1 MGVLTRDR
9 FLRSFLAVFLTAT
22 LVVSMVPTP
31 ALAAVASRG
40 LDGAA
45 GVAQGQ
51 PSSEESS
58 PQGETVGA
66 VSPSAPADPSKPDEA
81 WGQGSGSAWWAGA
94 AEDGSVGTSS
104 SSRDG
109 ATNDPLGES
118 VPEESY
124 ADALERS
131 VIEGT
136 DLLSAALS
144 SAPHDANN
152 PHTKVEVGKYAPGTY
167 TVTANLFIPASR
179 NPFSG
184 AIQTYMT
191 NPENPLGIVEPDNG
205 DPGAVTGGVP
215 TFHVEKNATLT
226 VGEDDSLTLTVPIR
240 NPVFTLQGIGSGQ
253 GAEVVSA
260 HTRAG
265 EYGPRDASGKVT
277 IVGHTSRVDS
287 ITFRLSD
294 SGKTTDGSDGYTIQ
308 RCSEYPTILNQN
320 WHADLDLTVD
330 LSNVPAPQKYVS
342 DPTVVQDLTY
352 NGHEQQGVTFET
364 NKCDVISG
372 AAAATNAG
380 DYSLTLKPKNG
391 LMWLDGTTDARS
403 LDWKIAEAQGVKE
416 YETIAPCPEDASKT
430 IAAQP
435 LADAVNAGFPYEG
448 LIGSHAPELLGI
460 TSQTSDAWNPGTF
473 GHAQLMSEPRV
484 LEPGTYTVTAN
495 ISMMTPLGFP
505 GYTTN
510 PFNPEGIGGKGGI
523 PNTPVS
529 NNATLTVGADG
540 SRMLSLNLVNPVFTV
555 QNAESSKGVTV
566 EATDRVPIE
575 QKDDDEE
582 YNKAVAADGITS
594 RIAHMTL
601 RLNDWSGSY
610 HFDNWKVYATT
621 LRTFFPNN
629 KYPQIKSLDL
639 SVDISHAQ
647 KQVEGDYSKTFTDNA
662 TGVSVTV
669 SAEKGTSVIPQL
681 EKASLQVE
689 KIESGMEHDGAKQ
702 ALTQLYVSA
711 PGFSLYRV
719 LLIADGKPISL
730 DDKTSAEVSIPA
742 ARPNAAVYS
751 FRAASLSAVESR
763 MSSGKILFKPSQ
775 LGSFVVVDSQ
785 GVAKF
790 SWSHTVR
797 DASTGASIT
806 YSTDASVED
815 TLFESAYGPGKGLE
829 ALEWYASY
837 MDASGVSSSQA
848 PSSFGEKAL
857 SAAKESGSGG
867 WTIAGAY
874 AMGISYSMDGSG
886 VPNNLFDSLSLGYTF
901 TSGINPLSAI
911 VPVASGNASVYAVY
925 GTVGAGATGVKKL
938 SAQITDGYAKVSL
951 NDSDVQIPGLSSM
964 LFHAAAGVGDYTGA
978 PQTAE
983 TQIAYL
989 MVVEPSTQKIGEP
1002 SVARGLTYSG
1012 REQVGVPAGEGYE
1025 VSGGAAAAA
1034 GDYEA
1039 TATPRD
1045 GYAWADGSVAPRAY
1059 RWSIAR
1065 APLTAAYAGEEVA
1078 EGGTPALR
1086 VSVSGFV
1093 GGESAR
1099 TAAGYAAPTVAAPS
1113 PLRAGSYELAPAG
1126 GAADNYAF
1134 SYVAGTLTVLPR
1146 DAPRPDPGPAP
1157 KPGELAPGT
1166 YAVTANLA
1174 MPGQYNPVISGLT
1187 VYANSPN
1194 NPFGPTIDENDP
1206 AEVKNE
1212 IPSSPLS
1219 MNARLVV
1226 SADGART
1233 LVLPIKN
1240 PIFTTQE
1247 LGTCEGL
1254 SDVRT
1259 ERVRPT
1265 RGGGDWSGSYNR
1277 RQDRI
1282 HMMSARLPGG
1292 AATGV
1297 AEFAFRG
1304 SVLYAV
1310 PLDRE
1315 LRPSGD
1321 VALRLTVDYSSLR
1334 RDSDSTELPAFAKGG
1349 DTPRPDPRP
1358 DLRPVGRPVAAV
1370 GLTYSGREQVGVP
1383 AGEGYEVSGGAATG
1397 AGPHRSTVTL
1407 RDGYAW
1413 PDGTT
1418 APLSI
1423 DWSIAKARLTATYRG
1438 EEVAEGEAPALRVD
1452 VTGFVGGEGP
1462 STAAGYRAPAVSAPS
1477 PLAAGSYELA
1487 PSGGAADNYEFA
1499 YVGGTLAVRPG
1510 GLPRPGSL
1518 APGTYAV
1525 TANLAM
1531 PGQYNPVIS
1540 GLTVYANSPN
1550 NPFGP
1555 TIDENDPAEVKNE
1568 IPSSPLSMNARLVVS
1583 ADGAR
1588 TLVLP
1593 IKNPIFTT
1601 QELGTC
1607 EGLSDVRTE
1616 RVRPTRGGG
1625 DWSGSYNRR
1634 QDRIHMMSARLPGGA
1649 ATGVAEFAFRGSVLY
1664 AVPLDRELRPSGDV
1678 ALRLT
1683 VDYSSLRR
1691 DSDSTELPAFAKGGD
1706 TPRPDPR
1713 PGPDNPNKPN
1723 NPSNPNPSP
1732 NNPNPSPNNPSNPI
1746 PVPNSGKGSGGGIS
1760 PKDSGDAIRTS
1771 NGHLAAG
1778 TYTVSAN
1785 IWVNKATSGL
1795 PLQPHFTSA
1804 AFPPMNPVSK
1814 NATLRVESDGHA
1826 YVTVPI
1832 VIQPRVMH
1840 VLSLTGLDIVRQ
1852 SYSGEGLSS
1861 ITVDLGVLRNTD
1873 TITKNVTARIRLGSL
1888 AKTIIGGNENRT
1900 WACTF
1905 QVVFNGTSASG
1916 GGTIP
1921 KAAQDIINAQ
1931 GKDGRAANSDE
1942 RARSAADAA
1951 MAALDADDGGA
1962 AGEDA
1967 PAAGS
1972 SSAQTT
1978 RGRSKGT
1985 AEQAAQAAEQLAQGN
2000 AGLVAGM
2007 VALGIVALGAVAY
2020 ALHLRRRLKG
2030 MGSPP
2035 PPGEA

>member
-1 MGVLTRDR
+1 
-9 FLRSFLAVFLTAT
+9 
-22 LVVSMVPTP
+22 MVPTP

-40 LDGAA
+40 LDGAV

-66 VSPSAPADPSKPDEA
+66 VSPSAPADPSKLDEA
-81 WGQGSGSAWWAGA
+81 WGQGAGSAWWAGA

-131 VIEGT
+131 VVEGT

-179 NPFSG
+179 NPFNG

-205 DPGAVTGGVP
+205 DPSAVTGGVP

-253 GAEVVSA
+253 GAELVSA

-294 SGKTTDGSDGYTIQ
+294 SGKTIDGSDGYTIQ
-308 RCSEYPTILNQN
+308 RCSEYPTTLNQN

-330 LSNVPAPQKYVS
+330 LSNVPASQKYVS
-342 DPTVVQDLTY
+342 DPTVAQDLTY

-364 NKCDVISG
+364 DKCDVISG

-416 YETIAPCPEDASKT
+416 YETVAPCPEDASKT

-448 LIGSHAPELLGI
+448 LIGSHTPELLGI

-702 ALTQLYVSA
+702 ALTQLYASS
-711 PGFSLYRV
+711 PGFFLYRV

-730 DDKTSAEVSIPA
+730 DDKKSAEVSIPA
-742 ARPNAAVYS
+742 ARPDAAVYS
-751 FRAASLSAVESR
+751 FRTASLSAVESR

-797 DASTGASIT
+797 DASTGASMT

-848 PSSFGEKAL
+848 PSSFSEKAL
-857 SAAKESGSGG
+857 SAAKESSSGG

-901 TSGINPLSAI
+901 TAGINPLSAI

-951 NDSDVQIPGLSSM
+951 NDSDAQIPGLSSM

-1039 TATPRD
+1039 TAT
-1045 GYAWADGSVAPRAY
+1045 
-1059 RWSIAR
+1059 
-1065 APLTAAYAGEEVA
+1065 
-1078 EGGTPALR
+1078 
-1086 VSVSGFV
+1086 
-1093 GGESAR
+1093 
-1099 TAAGYAAPTVAAPS
+1099 
-1113 PLRAGSYELAPAG
+1113 
-1126 GAADNYAF
+1126 
-1134 SYVAGTLTVLPR
+1134 
-1146 DAPRPDPGPAP
+1146 
-1157 KPGELAPGT
+1157 
-1166 YAVTANLA
+1166 
-1174 MPGQYNPVISGLT
+1174 
-1187 VYANSPN
+1187 
-1194 NPFGPTIDENDP
+1194 
-1206 AEVKNE
+1206 
-1212 IPSSPLS
+1212 
-1219 MNARLVV
+1219 
-1226 SADGART
+1226 
-1233 LVLPIKN
+1233 
-1240 PIFTTQE
+1240 
-1247 LGTCEGL
+1247 
-1254 SDVRT
+1254 
-1259 ERVRPT
+1259 
-1265 RGGGDWSGSYNR
+1265 
-1277 RQDRI
+1277 
-1282 HMMSARLPGG
+1282 
-1292 AATGV
+1292 
-1297 AEFAFRG
+1297 
-1304 SVLYAV
+1304 
-1310 PLDRE
+1310 
-1315 LRPSGD
+1315 
-1321 VALRLTVDYSSLR
+1321 
-1334 RDSDSTELPAFAKGG
+1334 
-1349 DTPRPDPRP
+1349 
-1358 DLRPVGRPVAAV
+1358 
-1370 GLTYSGREQVGVP
+1370 
-1383 AGEGYEVSGGAATG
+1383 
-1397 AGPHRSTVTL
+1397 L

-1487 PSGGAADNYEFA
+1487 PAGGAADNYAFS
-1499 YVGGTLAVRPG
+1499 YVAGTLAVRPG
-1510 GLPRPGSL
+1510 GLPRPDSL

-1616 RVRPTRGGG
+1616 RVRPTAAGG

-1634 QDRIHMMSARLPGGA
+1634 ADRIHMMSARLPGGA

-1691 DSDSTELPAFAKGGD
+1691 DSDSTELPAFAKGD
-1706 TPRPDPR
+1706 APRPDPR

-1723 NPSNPNPSP
+1723 NPNSPTPHPSNPNNPTPNPDKPS
-1732 NNPNPSPNNPSNPI
+1732 NPNPSPNNPSNPI

-1832 VIQPRVMH
+1832 VIQSRVMH

-1931 GKDGRAANSDE
+1931 GKDGRAANADE
-1942 RARSAADAA
+1942 RARNAADAA

-1967 PAAGS
+1967 PVAGS
-1972 SSAQTT
+1972 PSAQTT

>member
-40 LDGAA
+40 LDGAV

-66 VSPSAPADPSKPDEA
+66 VSPSTPADPSKPDEA
-81 WGQGSGSAWWAGA
+81 WGQGAGSAWWAGA

-109 ATNDPLGES
+109 TTNDPLGES

-167 TVTANLFIPASR
+167 TVTANLFIPASK
-179 NPFSG
+179 NPFNG
-184 AIQTYMT
+184 TIQTYMT

-205 DPGAVTGGVP
+205 DPSAVTGGVP

-253 GAEVVSA
+253 GVEVVSA

-277 IVGHTSRVDS
+277 IAGHTSRVDS

-308 RCSEYPTILNQN
+308 GCSEYPIILNQN

-330 LSNVPAPQKYVS
+330 LSNVPASQKYVS
-342 DPTVVQDLTY
+342 DPTVAQDLTY

-364 NKCDVISG
+364 DKCDVISG
-372 AAAATNAG
+372 AAAVTNAE
-380 DYSLTLKPKNG
+380 DYSLTLKPKSG
-391 LMWLDGTTDARS
+391 LTWLEGTTDARS
-403 LDWKIAEAQGVKE
+403 LDWKIAEVQGVKKC
-416 YETIAPCPEDASKT
+416 ETVAPCPEDASKT

-435 LADAVNAGFPYEG
+435 LADAVNAGFSYEG

-460 TSQTSDAWNPGTF
+460 TSQTSDARNLGTF

-540 SRMLSLNLVNPVFTV
+540 SRMISLNLVNPVFTV

-575 QKDDDEE
+575 QKGDDEE

-702 ALTQLYVSA
+702 ALTQLYTSA
-711 PGFSLYRV
+711 PGFFLYRV

-730 DDKTSAEVSIPA
+730 GDKTSAEVSIPA
-742 ARPNAAVYS
+742 ARPDAAVYS
-751 FRAASLSAVESR
+751 FRTASLSAVESR

-797 DASTGASIT
+797 DASTGASMT

-848 PSSFGEKAL
+848 PSSFSEKAL

-901 TSGINPLSAI
+901 TAGINPLSAI

-951 NDSDVQIPGLSSM
+951 NDSDAQIPGLSSM

-989 MVVEPSTQKIGEP
+989 MVVEPSTQKIAEP
-1002 SVARGLTYSG
+1002 SVARGL
-1012 REQVGVPAGEGYE
+1012 V
-1025 VSGGAAAAA
+1025 
-1034 GDYEA
+1034 
-1039 TATPRD
+1039 
-1045 GYAWADGSVAPRAY
+1045 
-1059 RWSIAR
+1059 
-1065 APLTAAYAGEEVA
+1065 
-1078 EGGTPALR
+1078 
-1086 VSVSGFV
+1086 
-1093 GGESAR
+1093 
-1099 TAAGYAAPTVAAPS
+1099 
-1113 PLRAGSYELAPAG
+1113 
-1126 GAADNYAF
+1126 
-1134 SYVAGTLTVLPR
+1134 
-1146 DAPRPDPGPAP
+1146 
-1157 KPGELAPGT
+1157 
-1166 YAVTANLA
+1166 
-1174 MPGQYNPVISGLT
+1174 YN
-1187 VYANSPN
+1187 
-1194 NPFGPTIDENDP
+1194 
-1206 AEVKNE
+1206 
-1212 IPSSPLS
+1212 
-1219 MNARLVV
+1219 
-1226 SADGART
+1226 
-1233 LVLPIKN
+1233 
-1240 PIFTTQE
+1240 
-1247 LGTCEGL
+1247 
-1254 SDVRT
+1254 
-1259 ERVRPT
+1259 
-1265 RGGGDWSGSYNR
+1265 
-1277 RQDRI
+1277 
-1282 HMMSARLPGG
+1282 
-1292 AATGV
+1292 
-1297 AEFAFRG
+1297 
-1304 SVLYAV
+1304 
-1310 PLDRE
+1310 
-1315 LRPSGD
+1315 
-1321 VALRLTVDYSSLR
+1321 
-1334 RDSDSTELPAFAKGG
+1334 
-1349 DTPRPDPRP
+1349 
-1358 DLRPVGRPVAAV
+1358 
-1370 GLTYSGREQVGVP
+1370 GREQVGVP

-1510 GLPRPGSL
+1510 GMPRPGSL

-1568 IPSSPLSMNARLVVS
+1568 IPSSPLSMNAKVVVS

-1616 RVRPTRGGG
+1616 RVRPTAAGG

-1634 QDRIHMMSARLPGGA
+1634 PDRIHMMSARLPGGA

-1732 NNPNPSPNNPSNPI
+1732 DKPNNPNPSPDNPSNPI
-1746 PVPNSGKGSGGGIS
+1746 PVPNSGKGSSGGIS

-1832 VIQPRVMH
+1832 VIQSRVMH

-1951 MAALDADDGGA
+1951 MAALDADDGSA

-1972 SSAQTT
+1972 PSAQTT
-1978 RGRSKGT
+1978 RGRSKST

-2035 PPGEA
+2035 PSSPPSGEA

>member
-40 LDGAA
+40 LDGAV

-66 VSPSAPADPSKPDEA
+66 VSPSTPADPSEPDEA
-81 WGQGSGSAWWAGA
+81 WGQGAGSAWWAGA

-109 ATNDPLGES
+109 TTNDPLGES

-167 TVTANLFIPASR
+167 TVTANLFIPASK
-179 NPFSG
+179 NPFNG
-184 AIQTYMT
+184 TIQTYMT

-205 DPGAVTGGVP
+205 DPSAVTGGVP

-253 GAEVVSA
+253 GVEVVSA

-277 IVGHTSRVDS
+277 IAGHTSRVDS

-330 LSNVPAPQKYVS
+330 LSNVPASQKYVS
-342 DPTVVQDLTY
+342 DPTVAQDLTY

-364 NKCDVISG
+364 DKCDVISG
-372 AAAATNAG
+372 AAAVTNAE
-380 DYSLTLKPKNG
+380 DYSLTLKPKSG
-391 LMWLDGTTDARS
+391 LTWLDGTTDARS
-403 LDWKIAEAQGVKE
+403 LDWKIAEVQGVKK
-416 YETIAPCPEDASKT
+416 YETVAPCPEDASKT

-435 LADAVNAGFPYEG
+435 LADAVNAGFSYEG

-460 TSQTSDAWNPGTF
+460 TSQTSDAWNLGTF

-523 PNTPVS
+523 PDTPVS

-540 SRMLSLNLVNPVFTV
+540 SRMISLNLVNPVFTV

-621 LRTFFPNN
+621 LSTFFPNN

-702 ALTQLYVSA
+702 ALTQLYASS
-711 PGFSLYRV
+711 PGFFLYRV

-742 ARPNAAVYS
+742 ARPDAAVYS
-751 FRAASLSAVESR
+751 FRTASLSAVESR

-797 DASTGASIT
+797 DASTGASMT

-848 PSSFGEKAL
+848 PSSFSEKAL

-901 TSGINPLSAI
+901 TAGINPLSAI

-951 NDSDVQIPGLSSM
+951 NDSDAQIPGLSSM

-1002 SVARGLTYSG
+1002 SVAR
-1012 REQVGVPAGEGYE
+1012 
-1025 VSGGAAAAA
+1025 
-1034 GDYEA
+1034 
-1039 TATPRD
+1039 
-1045 GYAWADGSVAPRAY
+1045 
-1059 RWSIAR
+1059 
-1065 APLTAAYAGEEVA
+1065 
-1078 EGGTPALR
+1078 
-1086 VSVSGFV
+1086 
-1093 GGESAR
+1093 
-1099 TAAGYAAPTVAAPS
+1099 
-1113 PLRAGSYELAPAG
+1113 
-1126 GAADNYAF
+1126 
-1134 SYVAGTLTVLPR
+1134 
-1146 DAPRPDPGPAP
+1146 
-1157 KPGELAPGT
+1157 
-1166 YAVTANLA
+1166 
-1174 MPGQYNPVISGLT
+1174 
-1187 VYANSPN
+1187 
-1194 NPFGPTIDENDP
+1194 
-1206 AEVKNE
+1206 
-1212 IPSSPLS
+1212 
-1219 MNARLVV
+1219 
-1226 SADGART
+1226 
-1233 LVLPIKN
+1233 
-1240 PIFTTQE
+1240 
-1247 LGTCEGL
+1247 
-1254 SDVRT
+1254 
-1259 ERVRPT
+1259 
-1265 RGGGDWSGSYNR
+1265 
-1277 RQDRI
+1277 
-1282 HMMSARLPGG
+1282 
-1292 AATGV
+1292 
-1297 AEFAFRG
+1297 
-1304 SVLYAV
+1304 
-1310 PLDRE
+1310 
-1315 LRPSGD
+1315 
-1321 VALRLTVDYSSLR
+1321 
-1334 RDSDSTELPAFAKGG
+1334 
-1349 DTPRPDPRP
+1349 
-1358 DLRPVGRPVAAV
+1358 

-1510 GLPRPGSL
+1510 GMPRPGSL

-1568 IPSSPLSMNARLVVS
+1568 IPSSPLSMNARVVVG

-1601 QELGTC
+1601 QELGSC

-1616 RVRPTRGGG
+1616 RVRPTAAGG

-1691 DSDSTELPAFAKGGD
+1691 DSDSTELPAFAKGD
-1706 TPRPDPR
+1706 APRPDPR
-1713 PGPDNPNKPN
+1713 PGPDNPNK
-1723 NPSNPNPSP
+1723 P

-1921 KAAQDIINAQ
+1921 KAARDIINAQ

-1972 SSAQTT
+1972 PSAQTT

>member
-40 LDGAA
+40 LDGAV

-66 VSPSAPADPSKPDEA
+66 VSPSTPADPSKPDEA
-81 WGQGSGSAWWAGA
+81 WGQGAGSAWWAGA

-109 ATNDPLGES
+109 TTNDPLGES

-179 NPFSG
+179 NPFNG
-184 AIQTYMT
+184 TIQTYMT

-205 DPGAVTGGVP
+205 DPSAVTGGVP

-253 GAEVVSA
+253 GVEVVSA

-277 IVGHTSRVDS
+277 IAGHTSRVDS

-308 RCSEYPTILNQN
+308 RCSEYPTTLNQN

-330 LSNVPAPQKYVS
+330 LSNVPASQKYVS
-342 DPTVVQDLTY
+342 DPTVAENLTY

-364 NKCDVISG
+364 DKCDVISG

-391 LMWLDGTTDARS
+391 LTWLDGTTNARS
-403 LDWKIAEAQGVKE
+403 LDWKIAEAQGVKK
-416 YETIAPCPEDASKT
+416 YETVAPCPEDASKT

-448 LIGSHAPELLGI
+448 LIGSHVPELLGI

-575 QKDDDEE
+575 QKGDDEE

-621 LRTFFPNN
+621 LSTFFPNN

-647 KQVEGDYSKTFTDNA
+647 KQVEGDYSKTFTDKA

-702 ALTQLYVSA
+702 ALTQLYTSA
-711 PGFSLYRV
+711 PGFFLYRV

-742 ARPNAAVYS
+742 ARPDAAVYS
-751 FRAASLSAVESR
+751 FRTALLSAVESR

-797 DASTGASIT
+797 DASTGASMT

-829 ALEWYASY
+829 SLEWYASY

-848 PSSFGEKAL
+848 PSSFSEKAL

-901 TSGINPLSAI
+901 TAGINPLSAI

-951 NDSDVQIPGLSSM
+951 NDSDAQIPGLSSM

-1045 GYAWADGSVAPRAY
+1045 GYAWADGSTAPRAY

-1065 APLTAAYAGEEVA
+1065 APLTAAYA
-1078 EGGTPALR
+1078 
-1086 VSVSGFV
+1086 
-1093 GGESAR
+1093 
-1099 TAAGYAAPTVAAPS
+1099 
-1113 PLRAGSYELAPAG
+1113 
-1126 GAADNYAF
+1126 
-1134 SYVAGTLTVLPR
+1134 
-1146 DAPRPDPGPAP
+1146 
-1157 KPGELAPGT
+1157 
-1166 YAVTANLA
+1166 
-1174 MPGQYNPVISGLT
+1174 
-1187 VYANSPN
+1187 
-1194 NPFGPTIDENDP
+1194 
-1206 AEVKNE
+1206 
-1212 IPSSPLS
+1212 
-1219 MNARLVV
+1219 
-1226 SADGART
+1226 
-1233 LVLPIKN
+1233 
-1240 PIFTTQE
+1240 
-1247 LGTCEGL
+1247 
-1254 SDVRT
+1254 
-1259 ERVRPT
+1259 
-1265 RGGGDWSGSYNR
+1265 
-1277 RQDRI
+1277 
-1282 HMMSARLPGG
+1282 
-1292 AATGV
+1292 
-1297 AEFAFRG
+1297 
-1304 SVLYAV
+1304 
-1310 PLDRE
+1310 
-1315 LRPSGD
+1315 
-1321 VALRLTVDYSSLR
+1321 
-1334 RDSDSTELPAFAKGG
+1334 
-1349 DTPRPDPRP
+1349 
-1358 DLRPVGRPVAAV
+1358 
-1370 GLTYSGREQVGVP
+1370 
-1383 AGEGYEVSGGAATG
+1383 
-1397 AGPHRSTVTL
+1397 
-1407 RDGYAW
+1407 
-1413 PDGTT
+1413 
-1418 APLSI
+1418 
-1423 DWSIAKARLTATYRG
+1423 G

-1510 GLPRPGSL
+1510 GLPRPDSL

-1568 IPSSPLSMNARLVVS
+1568 IPSSPLSMNARVVVG

-1616 RVRPTRGGG
+1616 RVRPTAAGG

-1634 QDRIHMMSARLPGGA
+1634 PDRIHMMSARLPGGA

-1691 DSDSTELPAFAKGGD
+1691 DSDSTELPAFAKGD
-1706 TPRPDPR
+1706 APRPDPR

-1723 NPSNPNPSP
+1723 NPSNPNPSPDKPNNPNPSP

-1832 VIQPRVMH
+1832 VIQSRVMH

-2035 PPGEA
+2035 PSPPPSGEA

>member
-40 LDGAA
+40 LDGAV

-66 VSPSAPADPSKPDEA
+66 VSPSTPADPSKPDEA
-81 WGQGSGSAWWAGA
+81 WGQGAGSAWWAGA

-109 ATNDPLGES
+109 TTNDPLGES

-167 TVTANLFIPASR
+167 TVTANLFIPASK
-179 NPFSG
+179 NPFNG
-184 AIQTYMT
+184 TIQTYMT

-205 DPGAVTGGVP
+205 DPSAVTGGVP

-253 GAEVVSA
+253 GVEVVSA

-277 IVGHTSRVDS
+277 IAGHTSRVDS

-330 LSNVPAPQKYVS
+330 LSNVPASQKYVS
-342 DPTVVQDLTY
+342 DPTVAQDLTY

-364 NKCDVISG
+364 DKCDVISG
-372 AAAATNAG
+372 AAAVTNAE
-380 DYSLTLKPKNG
+380 DYSLTLKPKSG
-391 LMWLDGTTDARS
+391 LTWLDGTTDARS
-403 LDWKIAEAQGVKE
+403 LDWKIAEVQGVKK
-416 YETIAPCPEDASKT
+416 YETVAPCPEDASKT

-435 LADAVNAGFPYEG
+435 LADAVNAGFSYEG

-460 TSQTSDAWNPGTF
+460 TSQTSDAWNLGTF

-523 PNTPVS
+523 PDTPVS

-540 SRMLSLNLVNPVFTV
+540 SRMISLNLVNPVFTV

-575 QKDDDEE
+575 QKGDDEE

-621 LRTFFPNN
+621 LSTFFPNN

-702 ALTQLYVSA
+702 ALTQLYASA

-742 ARPNAAVYS
+742 ARPDAAVYS
-751 FRAASLSAVESR
+751 FRTALLSAVESR

-797 DASTGASIT
+797 DASTGASMT

-848 PSSFGEKAL
+848 PSSFSEKAL

-901 TSGINPLSAI
+901 TAGINPLSAI

-951 NDSDVQIPGLSSM
+951 NDSDAQIPGLSSM

-989 MVVEPSTQKIGEP
+989 MVVEPSTQKIAEP
-1002 SVARGLTYSG
+1002 SVAR
-1012 REQVGVPAGEGYE
+1012 
-1025 VSGGAAAAA
+1025 
-1034 GDYEA
+1034 
-1039 TATPRD
+1039 
-1045 GYAWADGSVAPRAY
+1045 
-1059 RWSIAR
+1059 
-1065 APLTAAYAGEEVA
+1065 
-1078 EGGTPALR
+1078 
-1086 VSVSGFV
+1086 
-1093 GGESAR
+1093 
-1099 TAAGYAAPTVAAPS
+1099 
-1113 PLRAGSYELAPAG
+1113 
-1126 GAADNYAF
+1126 
-1134 SYVAGTLTVLPR
+1134 
-1146 DAPRPDPGPAP
+1146 
-1157 KPGELAPGT
+1157 
-1166 YAVTANLA
+1166 
-1174 MPGQYNPVISGLT
+1174 
-1187 VYANSPN
+1187 
-1194 NPFGPTIDENDP
+1194 
-1206 AEVKNE
+1206 
-1212 IPSSPLS
+1212 
-1219 MNARLVV
+1219 
-1226 SADGART
+1226 
-1233 LVLPIKN
+1233 
-1240 PIFTTQE
+1240 
-1247 LGTCEGL
+1247 
-1254 SDVRT
+1254 
-1259 ERVRPT
+1259 
-1265 RGGGDWSGSYNR
+1265 
-1277 RQDRI
+1277 
-1282 HMMSARLPGG
+1282 
-1292 AATGV
+1292 
-1297 AEFAFRG
+1297 
-1304 SVLYAV
+1304 
-1310 PLDRE
+1310 
-1315 LRPSGD
+1315 
-1321 VALRLTVDYSSLR
+1321 
-1334 RDSDSTELPAFAKGG
+1334 
-1349 DTPRPDPRP
+1349 
-1358 DLRPVGRPVAAV
+1358 

-1510 GLPRPGSL
+1510 GLPRPDSL

-1568 IPSSPLSMNARLVVS
+1568 IPSSPLSMNARVVVS

-1601 QELGTC
+1601 QELGSC

-1616 RVRPTRGGG
+1616 RVRPTAAGG

-1691 DSDSTELPAFAKGGD
+1691 DSDSTELPAFAKGD
-1706 TPRPDPR
+1706 APRPDPR

-1723 NPSNPNPSP
+1723 NPNSPTPNPSNPSNPNNPTPNPNKP

-1840 VLSLTGLDIVRQ
+1840 VLGLTGLDIVRQ

-1972 SSAQTT
+1972 PSAQTT

-2035 PPGEA
+2035 PSGEA

>member
-1 MGVLTRDR
+1 MGTLTRDG
-9 FLRSFLAVFLTAT
+9 FLRRFLAVFLTAT

-31 ALAAVASRG
+31 ALAAVAWRG

-45 GVAQGQ
+45 AVAQGR
-51 PSSEESS
+51 PSSGESS
-58 PQGETVGA
+58 PQGEAAWVA
-66 VSPSAPADPSKPDEA
+66 SPSVPADASESDEA
-81 WGQGSGSAWWAGA
+81 WGQGDDSAWWFGSTG
-94 AEDGSVGTSS
+94 DGSAEVSGDP
-104 SSRDG
+104 RDG
-109 ATNDPLGES
+109 ATSDPSGES
-118 VPEESY
+118 TPEESSV
-124 ADALERS
+124 DALERS
-131 VIEGT
+131 VVEGT
-136 DLLSAALS
+136 ELLSAALS
-144 SAPHDANN
+144 SAPYDANN
-152 PHTKVEVGKYAPGTY
+152 PYTKVEVGKYRPGTY
-167 TVTANLFIPASR
+167 TVTANLFIPASK
-179 NPFSG
+179 NPFSS
-184 AIQTYMT
+184 AIQAYMT

-226 VGEDDSLTLTVPIR
+226 VGEDNSLTLTVPIR
-240 NPVFTLQGIGSGQ
+240 NPVFTLQGIGGGQ
-253 GAEVVSA
+253 GAELMSA

-308 RCSEYPTILNQN
+308 GCSEYPTILNQN

-330 LSNVPAPQKYVS
+330 LSDVPASQKYVS
-342 DPTVVQDLTY
+342 DPVVAENLTY
-352 NGHEQQGVTFET
+352 NGREQQGVAFKAD
-364 NKCDVISG
+364 KCEVISG
-372 AAAATNAG
+372 TAVATNAG
-380 DYSLTLKPKNG
+380 DYSLTLKPKDG
-391 LMWLDGTTDARS
+391 FTWFDGTTDERTI
-403 LDWKIAEAQGVKE
+403 DWKIAKAQVVKK
-416 YETIAPCPEDASKT
+416 YETVVPCSEDVSK
-430 IAAQP
+430 IISALP
-435 LADAVNAGFPYEG
+435 SADVVNAGFTYEG
-448 LIGSHAPELLGI
+448 LVEGDTPESLGIVGQAFDAWYLGTLEDAQSRPEMLYAFVPTTLQGELSGENVGAANYEVSTQAIAHVTMAPAQMPVAQDVVYNGVSQIGITEADGTPFRHRDVSADETRAITPWNDFTHGWFEGLQSRSFVDVGTYSATLSPSETWTYADGYWSDGTNVPKTLSWDIKPATLTATARDVYIHEGEVAHLKVDVSGFVAKENVGNAAGYKAPVAAVKGGDTSTLPVGEYPITVSGGSAKNYVFEYRFATLHVLPANAAAVPSVEVGLVYTGHEQIGVAEGSGYTIEGGKATDAGTYTATATLANGVTRWADGDTERSRTLKWSIAKASLTATYMNEAVSYKDYEAGRDAPAFRVKVTGFVNGERPEEGTVADYVAPELY
-460 TSQTSDAWNPGTF
+460 
-473 GHAQLMSEPRV
+473 V
-484 LEPGTYTVTAN
+484 Y
-495 ISMMTPLGFP
+495 
-505 GYTTN
+505 
-510 PFNPEGIGGKGGI
+510 
-523 PNTPVS
+523 S
-529 NNATLTVGADG
+529 NGA
-540 SRMLSLNLVNPVFTV
+540 
-555 QNAESSKGVTV
+555 
-566 EATDRVPIE
+566 ATDIR
-575 QKDDDEE
+575 
-582 YNKAVAADGITS
+582 AS
-594 RIAHMTL
+594 
-601 RLNDWSGSY
+601 
-610 HFDNWKVYATT
+610 NWKADTSHKYNFIPVGGSAKNYNFSSWNVGGLYLIGDTEDSHHAAFPYIETDLVYNGGE
-621 LRTFFPNN
+621 L
-629 KYPQIKSLDL
+629 
-639 SVDISHAQ
+639 
-647 KQVEGDYSKTFTDNA
+647 
-662 TGVSVTV
+662 TGVH
-669 SAEKGTSVIPQL
+669 P
-681 EKASLQVE
+681 
-689 KIESGMEHDGAKQ
+689 
-702 ALTQLYVSA
+702 
-711 PGFSLYRV
+711 
-719 LLIADGKPISL
+719 
-730 DDKTSAEVSIPA
+730 
-742 ARPNAAVYS
+742 
-751 FRAASLSAVESR
+751 RA
-763 MSSGKILFKPSQ
+763 
-775 LGSFVVVDSQ
+775 GS
-785 GVAKF
+785 
-790 SWSHTVR
+790 TII
-797 DASTGASIT
+797 TGASGVAAGT
-806 YSTDASVED
+806 Y
-815 TLFESAYGPGKGLE
+815 
-829 ALEWYASY
+829 
-837 MDASGVSSSQA
+837 
-848 PSSFGEKAL
+848 KA
-857 SAAKESGSGG
+857 
-867 WTIAGAY
+867 T
-874 AMGISYSMDGSG
+874 
-886 VPNNLFDSLSLGYTF
+886 
-901 TSGINPLSAI
+901 
-911 VPVASGNASVYAVY
+911 
-925 GTVGAGATGVKKL
+925 
-938 SAQITDGYAKVSL
+938 VSL
-951 NDSDVQIPGLSSM
+951 NDEYTDWYS
-964 LFHAAAGVGDYTGA
+964 AGGSNVDGWYGENAKPDGESRVI
-978 PQTAE
+978 TA
-983 TQIAYL
+983 Q
-989 MVVEPSTQKIGEP
+989 
-1002 SVARGLTYSG
+1002 
-1012 REQVGVPAGEGYE
+1012 
-1025 VSGGAAAAA
+1025 
-1034 GDYEA
+1034 
-1039 TATPRD
+1039 
-1045 GYAWADGSVAPRAY
+1045 
-1059 RWSIAR
+1059 WSIAK
-1065 APLTAAYAGEEVA
+1065 APLTAKAKDVTIVEGDGIPSLVA
-1078 EGGTPALR
+1078 EVSGFRGSDTAENTAGYTAPTVSLPEGVSAGTLEAGKSYTL
-1086 VSVSGFV
+1086 SVSG
-1093 GGESAR
+1093 GG
-1099 TAAGYAAPTVAAPS
+1099 
-1113 PLRAGSYELAPAG
+1113 
-1126 GAADNYAF
+1126 ADNYTF
-1134 SYVAGTLTVLPR
+1134 TEYVAGTLTVLPR
-1146 DAPRPDPGPAP
+1146 DTPRPDPGPAP
-1157 KPGELAPGT
+1157 RPGELAPGT

-1219 MNARLVV
+1219 MNARVVV

-1277 RQDRI
+1277 RPDRI

-1510 GLPRPGSL
+1510 GMPRPGSL

-1568 IPSSPLSMNARLVVS
+1568 IPSSPLSMNARVVVS

-1634 QDRIHMMSARLPGGA
+1634 PDRIHMMSARLPGGA

-1732 NNPNPSPNNPSNPI
+1732 DKPNNPNPSPNNPSNPI
-1746 PVPNSGKGSGGGIS
+1746 PVPNSGKGSSGGIS

-1832 VIQPRVMH
+1832 VIQSRVMH

-1873 TITKNVTARIRLGSL
+1873 TITKSVTARIRLGSL

-1931 GKDGRAANSDE
+1931 GKDGRAANADE

-2035 PPGEA
+2035 PSGEA

>member
-1 MGVLTRDR
+1 
-9 FLRSFLAVFLTAT
+9 
-22 LVVSMVPTP
+22 MVPTP

-81 WGQGSGSAWWAGA
+81 WGQGAGSAWWAGA

-109 ATNDPLGES
+109 VTNDPLGES

-131 VIEGT
+131 VVEGT

-179 NPFSG
+179 NPFNG

-253 GAEVVSA
+253 GAELVSA

-277 IVGHTSRVDS
+277 IAGHTSRVDS

-330 LSNVPAPQKYVS
+330 LSNVPASQKYVS
-342 DPTVVQDLTY
+342 DPTVAQDLTY

-364 NKCDVISG
+364 DKCDVISG

-403 LDWKIAEAQGVKE
+403 LDWKIAEVQGVKK
-416 YETIAPCPEDASKT
+416 YETVAPCPEDASKT

-435 LADAVNAGFPYEG
+435 LPDAVNAGFSYEG

-460 TSQTSDAWNPGTF
+460 TSQTSDAWNLGTF

-523 PNTPVS
+523 PDTPVS

-540 SRMLSLNLVNPVFTV
+540 SRMISLNLVNPVFTV

-575 QKDDDEE
+575 QKGDDEE

-621 LRTFFPNN
+621 LSTFFPNN

-669 SAEKGTSVIPQL
+669 SAEKDTSVIPQL

-702 ALTQLYVSA
+702 ALTQLYASS
-711 PGFSLYRV
+711 PGFFLYRV

-742 ARPNAAVYS
+742 ARPDAAVYS
-751 FRAASLSAVESR
+751 FRTASLSAVESR

-797 DASTGASIT
+797 DASTGASMT

-848 PSSFGEKAL
+848 PSSFSEKAL
-857 SAAKESGSGG
+857 SAAKESSSGG

-901 TSGINPLSAI
+901 TAGINPLSAI

-951 NDSDVQIPGLSSM
+951 NDSDAQIPGLSSM

-1002 SVARGLTYSG
+1002 SVAR
-1012 REQVGVPAGEGYE
+1012 
-1025 VSGGAAAAA
+1025 
-1034 GDYEA
+1034 
-1039 TATPRD
+1039 
-1045 GYAWADGSVAPRAY
+1045 
-1059 RWSIAR
+1059 
-1065 APLTAAYAGEEVA
+1065 
-1078 EGGTPALR
+1078 
-1086 VSVSGFV
+1086 
-1093 GGESAR
+1093 
-1099 TAAGYAAPTVAAPS
+1099 
-1113 PLRAGSYELAPAG
+1113 
-1126 GAADNYAF
+1126 
-1134 SYVAGTLTVLPR
+1134 
-1146 DAPRPDPGPAP
+1146 
-1157 KPGELAPGT
+1157 
-1166 YAVTANLA
+1166 
-1174 MPGQYNPVISGLT
+1174 
-1187 VYANSPN
+1187 
-1194 NPFGPTIDENDP
+1194 
-1206 AEVKNE
+1206 
-1212 IPSSPLS
+1212 
-1219 MNARLVV
+1219 
-1226 SADGART
+1226 
-1233 LVLPIKN
+1233 
-1240 PIFTTQE
+1240 
-1247 LGTCEGL
+1247 
-1254 SDVRT
+1254 
-1259 ERVRPT
+1259 
-1265 RGGGDWSGSYNR
+1265 
-1277 RQDRI
+1277 
-1282 HMMSARLPGG
+1282 
-1292 AATGV
+1292 
-1297 AEFAFRG
+1297 
-1304 SVLYAV
+1304 
-1310 PLDRE
+1310 
-1315 LRPSGD
+1315 
-1321 VALRLTVDYSSLR
+1321 
-1334 RDSDSTELPAFAKGG
+1334 
-1349 DTPRPDPRP
+1349 
-1358 DLRPVGRPVAAV
+1358 

-1510 GLPRPGSL
+1510 GLPRPDSL

-1568 IPSSPLSMNARLVVS
+1568 IPSSPLSMNARVVVG

-1616 RVRPTRGGG
+1616 RVRPTAAGG

-1634 QDRIHMMSARLPGGA
+1634 ADRIHMMSARLPLGPASG
-1649 ATGVAEFAFRGSVLY
+1649 TAEFAFRGSVLY

-1691 DSDSTELPAFAKGGD
+1691 DSDSTELPAFAKGD
-1706 TPRPDPR
+1706 APRPDPK
-1713 PGPDNPNKPN
+1713 PNDPDNLPPNPNNPNNPGNPNPGNPTPSPN
-1723 NPSNPNPSP
+1723 NPS
-1732 NNPNPSPNNPSNPI
+1732 NPNPSPNNPSNPI

-1832 VIQPRVMH
+1832 VIQSRVMH

-2035 PPGEA
+2035 PSSPPSGEA

>member
-40 LDGAA
+40 LDGAV

-66 VSPSAPADPSKPDEA
+66 VSPSTPADPSKPDEA
-81 WGQGSGSAWWAGA
+81 WGQGAGSAWWAGA

-109 ATNDPLGES
+109 TTNDPLGES

-167 TVTANLFIPASR
+167 TVTANLFIPASK
-179 NPFSG
+179 NPFNG
-184 AIQTYMT
+184 TIQTYMT

-205 DPGAVTGGVP
+205 DPSAVTGGVP

-253 GAEVVSA
+253 GVEVVSA

-277 IVGHTSRVDS
+277 IAGHTSRVDS

-330 LSNVPAPQKYVS
+330 LSNVPASQKYVS
-342 DPTVVQDLTY
+342 DPTVAQDLTY

-364 NKCDVISG
+364 DKCDVISG
-372 AAAATNAG
+372 AAAVTNAE
-380 DYSLTLKPKNG
+380 DYSLTLKPKSG
-391 LMWLDGTTDARS
+391 LTWLDGTTDARS
-403 LDWKIAEAQGVKE
+403 LDWKIAEVQGVKK
-416 YETIAPCPEDASKT
+416 YETVAPCPEDASKT

-435 LADAVNAGFPYEG
+435 LADAVNAGFSYEG

-460 TSQTSDAWNPGTF
+460 TSQTSDAWNLGTF

-540 SRMLSLNLVNPVFTV
+540 SRMISLNLVNPVFTV

-575 QKDDDEE
+575 QKGDDEE

-621 LRTFFPNN
+621 LSTFFPNN

-669 SAEKGTSVIPQL
+669 SAEKDISVIPQL

-689 KIESGMEHDGAKQ
+689 KIESGMEHDGVKQ
-702 ALTQLYVSA
+702 ALTQLYASA

-742 ARPNAAVYS
+742 ARPDAAVYS
-751 FRAASLSAVESR
+751 FRTASLSAVESR

-797 DASTGASIT
+797 DASTGASMT

-848 PSSFGEKAL
+848 PSSFSEKAL

-901 TSGINPLSAI
+901 TAGINPLSAI

-951 NDSDVQIPGLSSM
+951 NDSDAQIPGLSSM

-1002 SVARGLTYSG
+1002 SVARGLVYNG
-1012 REQVGVPAGEGYE
+1012 REQVGVPAGEGYD
-1025 VSGGAAAAA
+1025 VSGGAAVAA

-1146 DAPRPDPGPAP
+1146 DAPRPDP
-1157 KPGELAPGT
+1157 
-1166 YAVTANLA
+1166 
-1174 MPGQYNPVISGLT
+1174 
-1187 VYANSPN
+1187 
-1194 NPFGPTIDENDP
+1194 DP
-1206 AEVKNE
+1206 A
-1212 IPSSPLS
+1212 
-1219 MNARLVV
+1219 
-1226 SADGART
+1226 
-1233 LVLPIKN
+1233 
-1240 PIFTTQE
+1240 
-1247 LGTCEGL
+1247 
-1254 SDVRT
+1254 
-1259 ERVRPT
+1259 
-1265 RGGGDWSGSYNR
+1265 
-1277 RQDRI
+1277 
-1282 HMMSARLPGG
+1282 
-1292 AATGV
+1292 
-1297 AEFAFRG
+1297 
-1304 SVLYAV
+1304 
-1310 PLDRE
+1310 
-1315 LRPSGD
+1315 
-1321 VALRLTVDYSSLR
+1321 
-1334 RDSDSTELPAFAKGG
+1334 
-1349 DTPRPDPRP
+1349 
-1358 DLRPVGRPVAAV
+1358 
-1370 GLTYSGREQVGVP
+1370 
-1383 AGEGYEVSGGAATG
+1383 
-1397 AGPHRSTVTL
+1397 
-1407 RDGYAW
+1407 
-1413 PDGTT
+1413 
-1418 APLSI
+1418 
-1423 DWSIAKARLTATYRG
+1423 
-1438 EEVAEGEAPALRVD
+1438 
-1452 VTGFVGGEGP
+1452 
-1462 STAAGYRAPAVSAPS
+1462 
-1477 PLAAGSYELA
+1477 
-1487 PSGGAADNYEFA
+1487 
-1499 YVGGTLAVRPG
+1499 
-1510 GLPRPGSL
+1510 PRPGSL

-1568 IPSSPLSMNARLVVS
+1568 IPSSPLSMNARVVVG

-1601 QELGTC
+1601 QELGSC

-1616 RVRPTRGGG
+1616 RVRPTAAGG

-1713 PGPDNPNKPN
+1713 PGPDNPNNPSNPNPSPN
-1723 NPSNPNPSP
+1723 NPSNPNPSPDKP

-1832 VIQPRVMH
+1832 VIQSRVMH

-1931 GKDGRAANSDE
+1931 GKDGRAANADE

-1972 SSAQTT
+1972 PSAQTT

>member
-40 LDGAA
+40 LDGAV

-66 VSPSAPADPSKPDEA
+66 VSPSTPADPSKPDEA
-81 WGQGSGSAWWAGA
+81 WGQGAGSAWWAGA

-109 ATNDPLGES
+109 TTNDPLGES

-152 PHTKVEVGKYAPGTY
+152 PHTKVEVGKYASGTY
-167 TVTANLFIPASR
+167 TVTANLFIPASK
-179 NPFSG
+179 NPFNG
-184 AIQTYMT
+184 TIQTYMT

-205 DPGAVTGGVP
+205 DPSAVTGGVP

-253 GAEVVSA
+253 GVEVVSA

-277 IVGHTSRVDS
+277 IAGHTSRVDS

-330 LSNVPAPQKYVS
+330 LSNVPASQKYVS
-342 DPTVVQDLTY
+342 DPTVAQDLTY

-364 NKCDVISG
+364 DKCDVISG
-372 AAAATNAG
+372 AAAVTNAE
-380 DYSLTLKPKNG
+380 DYSLTLKPKSG
-391 LMWLDGTTDARS
+391 LTWLDGTTDARS
-403 LDWKIAEAQGVKE
+403 LDWKIAEVQGVKK
-416 YETIAPCPEDASKT
+416 YETVAPCPEDASKT

-435 LADAVNAGFPYEG
+435 LPDAVNAGFSYEG

-460 TSQTSDAWNPGTF
+460 TSQTSDAWNLGTF

-523 PNTPVS
+523 PDTPVS

-540 SRMLSLNLVNPVFTV
+540 SRMISLNLVNPVFTV

-575 QKDDDEE
+575 QKGDDEE

-621 LRTFFPNN
+621 LSTFFPNN

-647 KQVEGDYSKTFTDNA
+647 KQVEGDCSKTFTDNA

-669 SAEKGTSVIPQL
+669 SAEKDISVIPQL

-702 ALTQLYVSA
+702 ALTQLYTSA

-742 ARPNAAVYS
+742 ARPDAAVYS
-751 FRAASLSAVESR
+751 FRTALLSAVESR

-797 DASTGASIT
+797 DASTGASMT

-848 PSSFGEKAL
+848 PSSFSEKAL

-901 TSGINPLSAI
+901 TAGINPLSAI

-951 NDSDVQIPGLSSM
+951 NDSDAQIPGLSSM

-1002 SVARGLTYSG
+1002 SVARGLVYNG

-1045 GYAWADGSVAPRAY
+1045 GYAWADGSTAPRAY

-1093 GGESAR
+1093 GGEGAR
-1099 TAAGYAAPTVAAPS
+1099 TAAGYVAPTVAAPS

-1146 DAPRPDPGPAP
+1146 DTPRPDPGPAP
-1157 KPGELAPGT
+1157 RPGELAPGT
-1166 YAVTANLA
+1166 YALTANLA
-1174 MPGQYNPVISGLT
+1174 MPGRYNPVISGLT

-1206 AEVKNE
+1206 AEVRNE

-1233 LVLPIKN
+1233 LVLPVRN

-1254 SDVRT
+1254 ADVRT

-1265 RGGGDWSGSYNR
+1265 AAGGDWSGSYNR
-1277 RQDRI
+1277 RPDRI
-1282 HMMSARLPGG
+1282 HMMSARLPLGPASG
-1292 AATGV
+1292 T

-1334 RDSDSTELPAFAKGG
+1334 RDSDSTELPAFAKG
-1349 DTPRPDPRP
+1349 DAPRPDP
-1358 DLRPVGRPVAAV
+1358 
-1370 GLTYSGREQVGVP
+1370 
-1383 AGEGYEVSGGAATG
+1383 
-1397 AGPHRSTVTL
+1397 
-1407 RDGYAW
+1407 
-1413 PDGTT
+1413 
-1418 APLSI
+1418 
-1423 DWSIAKARLTATYRG
+1423 K
-1438 EEVAEGEAPALRVD
+1438 
-1452 VTGFVGGEGP
+1452 
-1462 STAAGYRAPAVSAPS
+1462 
-1477 PLAAGSYELA
+1477 
-1487 PSGGAADNYEFA
+1487 
-1499 YVGGTLAVRPG
+1499 
-1510 GLPRPGSL
+1510 
-1518 APGTYAV
+1518 
-1525 TANLAM
+1525 
-1531 PGQYNPVIS
+1531 
-1540 GLTVYANSPN
+1540 
-1550 NPFGP
+1550 
-1555 TIDENDPAEVKNE
+1555 
-1568 IPSSPLSMNARLVVS
+1568 
-1583 ADGAR
+1583 
-1588 TLVLP
+1588 
-1593 IKNPIFTT
+1593 
-1601 QELGTC
+1601 
-1607 EGLSDVRTE
+1607 
-1616 RVRPTRGGG
+1616 
-1625 DWSGSYNRR
+1625 
-1634 QDRIHMMSARLPGGA
+1634 
-1649 ATGVAEFAFRGSVLY
+1649 
-1664 AVPLDRELRPSGDV
+1664 
-1678 ALRLT
+1678 
-1683 VDYSSLRR
+1683 
-1691 DSDSTELPAFAKGGD
+1691 
-1706 TPRPDPR
+1706 

-1723 NPSNPNPSP
+1723 NPNSPTPNPNNPNNPTPSPNNPSNPNPSP
-1732 NNPNPSPNNPSNPI
+1732 NKPGNPI

-1832 VIQPRVMH
+1832 VIQSRVMH

-2035 PPGEA
+2035 PSSPPSGEA

>member
-40 LDGAA
+40 LDGAV

-66 VSPSAPADPSKPDEA
+66 VSPSTPADPSKPDEA
-81 WGQGSGSAWWAGA
+81 WGQGAGSAWWAGA

-109 ATNDPLGES
+109 TTNDPLGES

-167 TVTANLFIPASR
+167 TVTANLFIPASK
-179 NPFSG
+179 NPFNG
-184 AIQTYMT
+184 TIQTYMT

-205 DPGAVTGGVP
+205 DPSAVTGGVP

-253 GAEVVSA
+253 GVEVVSA

-277 IVGHTSRVDS
+277 IAGHTSRVDS

-308 RCSEYPTILNQN
+308 RCSEYPTTLNQN

-352 NGHEQQGVTFET
+352 IGHEQQGVTFET
-364 NKCDVISG
+364 DKCDVISG

-391 LMWLDGTTDARS
+391 LTWLDGTTNARS
-403 LDWKIAEAQGVKE
+403 LDWKIAEAQGVKK
-416 YETIAPCPEDASKT
+416 YETVAPCPEDASKT

-435 LADAVNAGFPYEG
+435 LADAVNAGFSYEG
-448 LIGSHAPELLGI
+448 LIGSHTPELLGI

-621 LRTFFPNN
+621 LSTFFPNN

-669 SAEKGTSVIPQL
+669 SAEKDISVIPQL

-702 ALTQLYVSA
+702 ALTQLYTSA
-711 PGFSLYRV
+711 PGFFLYRV

-742 ARPNAAVYS
+742 ARPDAAVYS
-751 FRAASLSAVESR
+751 FRTALLSAVESR

-797 DASTGASIT
+797 DASTGASMT

-829 ALEWYASY
+829 SLEWYASY

-848 PSSFGEKAL
+848 PSSFSEKAL

-901 TSGINPLSAI
+901 TAGINPLSAI

-951 NDSDVQIPGLSSM
+951 NDSDAQIPGLSSM

-1025 VSGGAAAAA
+1025 VSGGAATGA
-1034 GDYEA
+1034 GPHRS
-1039 TATPRD
+1039 TVTLRD
-1045 GYAWADGSVAPRAY
+1045 GYAWPDGTTAPLSID
-1059 RWSIAR
+1059 WSIAKAR
-1065 APLTAAYAGEEVA
+1065 LTATYRGEEVA
-1078 EGGTPALR
+1078 EGEAPALR
-1086 VSVSGFV
+1086 VDVTGFV
-1093 GGESAR
+1093 GGEGPS
-1099 TAAGYAAPTVAAPS
+1099 TAAGYRAPTVAAPS
-1113 PLRAGSYELAPAG
+1113 PLRAGSYELAPSG
-1126 GAADNYAF
+1126 GAADNYEFA
-1134 SYVAGTLTVLPR
+1134 YVGGTLAVRPGGLPR
-1146 DAPRPDPGPAP
+1146 PGS
-1157 KPGELAPGT
+1157 LAPGT

-1219 MNARLVV
+1219 MNARVVV

-1334 RDSDSTELPAFAKGG
+1334 RDSDSTELPAFAKG
-1349 DTPRPDPRP
+1349 D
-1358 DLRPVGRPVAAV
+1358 A
-1370 GLTYSGREQVGVP
+1370 
-1383 AGEGYEVSGGAATG
+1383 
-1397 AGPHRSTVTL
+1397 
-1407 RDGYAW
+1407 
-1413 PDGTT
+1413 
-1418 APLSI
+1418 
-1423 DWSIAKARLTATYRG
+1423 
-1438 EEVAEGEAPALRVD
+1438 
-1452 VTGFVGGEGP
+1452 
-1462 STAAGYRAPAVSAPS
+1462 
-1477 PLAAGSYELA
+1477 
-1487 PSGGAADNYEFA
+1487 
-1499 YVGGTLAVRPG
+1499 
-1510 GLPRPGSL
+1510 
-1518 APGTYAV
+1518 
-1525 TANLAM
+1525 
-1531 PGQYNPVIS
+1531 
-1540 GLTVYANSPN
+1540 
-1550 NPFGP
+1550 
-1555 TIDENDPAEVKNE
+1555 
-1568 IPSSPLSMNARLVVS
+1568 
-1583 ADGAR
+1583 
-1588 TLVLP
+1588 
-1593 IKNPIFTT
+1593 
-1601 QELGTC
+1601 
-1607 EGLSDVRTE
+1607 
-1616 RVRPTRGGG
+1616 
-1625 DWSGSYNRR
+1625 
-1634 QDRIHMMSARLPGGA
+1634 
-1649 ATGVAEFAFRGSVLY
+1649 
-1664 AVPLDRELRPSGDV
+1664 
-1678 ALRLT
+1678 
-1683 VDYSSLRR
+1683 
-1691 DSDSTELPAFAKGGD
+1691 
-1706 TPRPDPR
+1706 PRPDPR

-1732 NNPNPSPNNPSNPI
+1732 NKPNNPNPSPNPNNPVPI
-1746 PVPNSGKGSGGGIS
+1746 PVPNSGRGSGGGIS

-1840 VLSLTGLDIVRQ
+1840 VLGLTGLDIVRQ

-1921 KAAQDIINAQ
+1921 KAARDIINAQ

-1951 MAALDADDGGA
+1951 MAALDADDGGV

-2035 PPGEA
+2035 PSSPPSGEA

>member
-40 LDGAA
+40 LDGAV

-66 VSPSAPADPSKPDEA
+66 VSPSTPADPSKPDEA
-81 WGQGSGSAWWAGA
+81 WGQGAGSAWWAGA

-109 ATNDPLGES
+109 TTNDPLGES

-167 TVTANLFIPASR
+167 TVTANLFIPASK
-179 NPFSG
+179 NPFNG
-184 AIQTYMT
+184 TIQTYMT

-205 DPGAVTGGVP
+205 DPSAVTGGVP

-253 GAEVVSA
+253 GVEVVSA

-277 IVGHTSRVDS
+277 IAGHTSRVDS

-308 RCSEYPTILNQN
+308 RCSEYPTTLNQN

-352 NGHEQQGVTFET
+352 IGHEQQGVTFET
-364 NKCDVISG
+364 DKCDVISG

-391 LMWLDGTTDARS
+391 LTWLDGTTNARS
-403 LDWKIAEAQGVKE
+403 LDWKIAEAQGVKK
-416 YETIAPCPEDASKT
+416 YETVAPCPEDASKT

-435 LADAVNAGFPYEG
+435 LADAVNAGFSYEG
-448 LIGSHAPELLGI
+448 LIGSHTPELLGI

-621 LRTFFPNN
+621 LSTFFPNN

-669 SAEKGTSVIPQL
+669 SAEKDISVIPQL

-702 ALTQLYVSA
+702 ALTQLYTSA
-711 PGFSLYRV
+711 PGFFLYRV

-742 ARPNAAVYS
+742 ARPDAAVYS
-751 FRAASLSAVESR
+751 FRTALLSAVESR

-797 DASTGASIT
+797 DASTGASMT

-829 ALEWYASY
+829 SLEWYASY

-848 PSSFGEKAL
+848 PSSFSEKAL

-901 TSGINPLSAI
+901 TAGINPLSAI

-951 NDSDVQIPGLSSM
+951 NDSDAQIPGLSSM

-989 MVVEPSTQKIGEP
+989 MVVEPSTQKIAEP

-1045 GYAWADGSVAPRAY
+1045 GYAWADGSTAPRAY

-1065 APLTAAYAGEEVA
+1065 APLTAAYA
-1078 EGGTPALR
+1078 
-1086 VSVSGFV
+1086 
-1093 GGESAR
+1093 
-1099 TAAGYAAPTVAAPS
+1099 
-1113 PLRAGSYELAPAG
+1113 
-1126 GAADNYAF
+1126 
-1134 SYVAGTLTVLPR
+1134 
-1146 DAPRPDPGPAP
+1146 
-1157 KPGELAPGT
+1157 
-1166 YAVTANLA
+1166 
-1174 MPGQYNPVISGLT
+1174 
-1187 VYANSPN
+1187 
-1194 NPFGPTIDENDP
+1194 
-1206 AEVKNE
+1206 
-1212 IPSSPLS
+1212 
-1219 MNARLVV
+1219 
-1226 SADGART
+1226 
-1233 LVLPIKN
+1233 
-1240 PIFTTQE
+1240 
-1247 LGTCEGL
+1247 
-1254 SDVRT
+1254 
-1259 ERVRPT
+1259 
-1265 RGGGDWSGSYNR
+1265 
-1277 RQDRI
+1277 
-1282 HMMSARLPGG
+1282 
-1292 AATGV
+1292 
-1297 AEFAFRG
+1297 
-1304 SVLYAV
+1304 
-1310 PLDRE
+1310 
-1315 LRPSGD
+1315 
-1321 VALRLTVDYSSLR
+1321 
-1334 RDSDSTELPAFAKGG
+1334 
-1349 DTPRPDPRP
+1349 
-1358 DLRPVGRPVAAV
+1358 
-1370 GLTYSGREQVGVP
+1370 
-1383 AGEGYEVSGGAATG
+1383 
-1397 AGPHRSTVTL
+1397 
-1407 RDGYAW
+1407 
-1413 PDGTT
+1413 
-1418 APLSI
+1418 
-1423 DWSIAKARLTATYRG
+1423 G

-1462 STAAGYRAPAVSAPS
+1462 STAAGYRAPTVAAPS

-1568 IPSSPLSMNARLVVS
+1568 IPSSPLSMNARVVVG

-1601 QELGTC
+1601 QELGSC

-1691 DSDSTELPAFAKGGD
+1691 DSDSTELPAFAKGD
-1706 TPRPDPR
+1706 APRPDPR

-1723 NPSNPNPSP
+1723 NPSNPNPSPNNPSNPNPSPDKP

-1832 VIQPRVMH
+1832 VIQSRVMH

-1921 KAAQDIINAQ
+1921 KAARDIINAQ

-2035 PPGEA
+2035 PSGEA

>member
-40 LDGAA
+40 LDGAV

-66 VSPSAPADPSKPDEA
+66 VSPSTPADPSKPDEA
-81 WGQGSGSAWWAGA
+81 WGQGAGSAWWAGA

-109 ATNDPLGES
+109 TTNDPLGES

-167 TVTANLFIPASR
+167 TVTANLFIPASK
-179 NPFSG
+179 NPFNG
-184 AIQTYMT
+184 TIQTHMT

-205 DPGAVTGGVP
+205 DPSAVTGGVP

-253 GAEVVSA
+253 GAELVSA

-277 IVGHTSRVDS
+277 IAGHTSRVDS

-330 LSNVPAPQKYVS
+330 LSNVPASQKYVS
-342 DPTVVQDLTY
+342 DPTVAQDLTY

-364 NKCDVISG
+364 DKCDVISG
-372 AAAATNAG
+372 AAAVTNAE
-380 DYSLTLKPKNG
+380 DYSLTLKPKSG
-391 LMWLDGTTDARS
+391 LTWLDGTTDARS
-403 LDWKIAEAQGVKE
+403 LDWKIAEVQGVKK
-416 YETIAPCPEDASKT
+416 YETVAPCPEDASKT

-435 LADAVNAGFPYEG
+435 LADAVNAGFSYEG

-460 TSQTSDAWNPGTF
+460 TSQTSDAWNLGTF

-523 PNTPVS
+523 PDTPVS

-621 LRTFFPNN
+621 LSTFFPNN

-689 KIESGMEHDGAKQ
+689 KIESGMEHDGVKQ
-702 ALTQLYVSA
+702 ALTQLYASA

-719 LLIADGKPISL
+719 LLIADGKPVSL

-763 MSSGKILFKPSQ
+763 MASGKILFKPSQ

-797 DASTGASIT
+797 DASTGVSMT

-901 TSGINPLSAI
+901 TAGINPLSAI

-951 NDSDVQIPGLSSM
+951 NDSDAQIPGLSSM

-989 MVVEPSTQKIGEP
+989 MVVEPSTQKIDEP
-1002 SVARGLTYSG
+1002 SVAR
-1012 REQVGVPAGEGYE
+1012 
-1025 VSGGAAAAA
+1025 
-1034 GDYEA
+1034 
-1039 TATPRD
+1039 
-1045 GYAWADGSVAPRAY
+1045 
-1059 RWSIAR
+1059 
-1065 APLTAAYAGEEVA
+1065 
-1078 EGGTPALR
+1078 
-1086 VSVSGFV
+1086 
-1093 GGESAR
+1093 
-1099 TAAGYAAPTVAAPS
+1099 
-1113 PLRAGSYELAPAG
+1113 
-1126 GAADNYAF
+1126 
-1134 SYVAGTLTVLPR
+1134 
-1146 DAPRPDPGPAP
+1146 
-1157 KPGELAPGT
+1157 
-1166 YAVTANLA
+1166 
-1174 MPGQYNPVISGLT
+1174 
-1187 VYANSPN
+1187 
-1194 NPFGPTIDENDP
+1194 
-1206 AEVKNE
+1206 
-1212 IPSSPLS
+1212 
-1219 MNARLVV
+1219 
-1226 SADGART
+1226 
-1233 LVLPIKN
+1233 
-1240 PIFTTQE
+1240 
-1247 LGTCEGL
+1247 
-1254 SDVRT
+1254 
-1259 ERVRPT
+1259 
-1265 RGGGDWSGSYNR
+1265 
-1277 RQDRI
+1277 
-1282 HMMSARLPGG
+1282 
-1292 AATGV
+1292 
-1297 AEFAFRG
+1297 
-1304 SVLYAV
+1304 
-1310 PLDRE
+1310 
-1315 LRPSGD
+1315 
-1321 VALRLTVDYSSLR
+1321 
-1334 RDSDSTELPAFAKGG
+1334 
-1349 DTPRPDPRP
+1349 
-1358 DLRPVGRPVAAV
+1358 

-1510 GLPRPGSL
+1510 GMPRPGSL

-1568 IPSSPLSMNARLVVS
+1568 IPSSPLSMNARVVVS

-1691 DSDSTELPAFAKGGD
+1691 DSDSTELPAFAKGD
-1706 TPRPDPR
+1706 APRPDPK

-1723 NPSNPNPSP
+1723 NPNSPTPHPSNPNNPNPSPDKP

-1746 PVPNSGKGSGGGIS
+1746 PVPNSGKGSSGGIS

-1832 VIQPRVMH
+1832 VIQSRVMH

-2035 PPGEA
+2035 PSGEA

>member
-1 MGVLTRDR
+1 
-9 FLRSFLAVFLTAT
+9 
-22 LVVSMVPTP
+22 MVPTP

-40 LDGAA
+40 LDGAV

-51 PSSEESS
+51 PSLEESS

-81 WGQGSGSAWWAGA
+81 WGQGAGSAWWAGA

-118 VPEESY
+118 APEESY

-131 VIEGT
+131 VVEGT

-179 NPFSG
+179 NPFNG
-184 AIQTYMT
+184 TIQTYMT

-205 DPGAVTGGVP
+205 DPSAVTGGVP
-215 TFHVEKNATLT
+215 TLHVEKNATLT

-253 GAEVVSA
+253 GAELVSA

-308 RCSEYPTILNQN
+308 RCSEYPTTLNQN

-330 LSNVPAPQKYVS
+330 LSNVPASQKYVS
-342 DPTVVQDLTY
+342 DPTVAENLTY

-364 NKCDVISG
+364 DKCDVISG

-380 DYSLTLKPKNG
+380 DYSLTLKPKSG
-391 LMWLDGTTDARS
+391 LTWLDGTTDARS

-416 YETIAPCPEDASKT
+416 YETVAPCPEDASKT

-448 LIGSHAPELLGI
+448 LIGSHVPELLGI

-575 QKDDDEE
+575 QKGDDEE

-629 KYPQIKSLDL
+629 KHPQIKSLDL

-647 KQVEGDYSKTFTDNA
+647 KQVEGDYSKTFTDKA

-689 KIESGMEHDGAKQ
+689 KIESGMEHDGVKQ
-702 ALTQLYVSA
+702 ALTQLYASA

-763 MSSGKILFKPSQ
+763 MSSGKISFKPSQ

-797 DASTGASIT
+797 DASTGASMT

-901 TSGINPLSAI
+901 TAGINPLSAI

-925 GTVGAGATGVKKL
+925 GTVGAGATNVKKL

-951 NDSDVQIPGLSSM
+951 NDSDAQIPGLSSM

-989 MVVEPSTQKIGEP
+989 MVVEPSTQKIAEP
-1002 SVARGLTYSG
+1002 SVARGLVYSG

-1146 DAPRPDPGPAP
+1146 DTPRPDPGPAP
-1157 KPGELAPGT
+1157 RPGELAPGT
-1166 YAVTANLA
+1166 YALTANLA

-1233 LVLPIKN
+1233 LVLPVRN

-1247 LGTCEGL
+1247 LGSCEGL

-1265 RGGGDWSGSYNR
+1265 AAGGDWSGSYNR
-1277 RQDRI
+1277 RADRI
-1282 HMMSARLPGG
+1282 HMMSARLPLGPASG
-1292 AATGV
+1292 T

-1334 RDSDSTELPAFAKGG
+1334 RDSDSTELPAFAKG
-1349 DTPRPDPRP
+1349 DAPRPDP
-1358 DLRPVGRPVAAV
+1358 
-1370 GLTYSGREQVGVP
+1370 
-1383 AGEGYEVSGGAATG
+1383 
-1397 AGPHRSTVTL
+1397 
-1407 RDGYAW
+1407 
-1413 PDGTT
+1413 
-1418 APLSI
+1418 
-1423 DWSIAKARLTATYRG
+1423 K
-1438 EEVAEGEAPALRVD
+1438 
-1452 VTGFVGGEGP
+1452 
-1462 STAAGYRAPAVSAPS
+1462 
-1477 PLAAGSYELA
+1477 
-1487 PSGGAADNYEFA
+1487 
-1499 YVGGTLAVRPG
+1499 
-1510 GLPRPGSL
+1510 
-1518 APGTYAV
+1518 
-1525 TANLAM
+1525 
-1531 PGQYNPVIS
+1531 
-1540 GLTVYANSPN
+1540 
-1550 NPFGP
+1550 
-1555 TIDENDPAEVKNE
+1555 
-1568 IPSSPLSMNARLVVS
+1568 
-1583 ADGAR
+1583 
-1588 TLVLP
+1588 
-1593 IKNPIFTT
+1593 
-1601 QELGTC
+1601 
-1607 EGLSDVRTE
+1607 
-1616 RVRPTRGGG
+1616 
-1625 DWSGSYNRR
+1625 
-1634 QDRIHMMSARLPGGA
+1634 
-1649 ATGVAEFAFRGSVLY
+1649 
-1664 AVPLDRELRPSGDV
+1664 
-1678 ALRLT
+1678 
-1683 VDYSSLRR
+1683 
-1691 DSDSTELPAFAKGGD
+1691 
-1706 TPRPDPR
+1706 
-1713 PGPDNPNKPN
+1713 PGPDNPNKPSNPNSPTPNPN
-1723 NPSNPNPSP
+1723 NQSNPNPSPNKP
-1732 NNPNPSPNNPSNPI
+1732 NNPNPSPNKPGNPI

-1832 VIQPRVMH
+1832 VIQSRVMH

-1962 AGEDA
+1962 AGEDV

-2035 PPGEA
+2035 PSPPLSGEA

>member
-9 FLRSFLAVFLTAT
+9 FLRSYLAVFLTAT

-40 LDGAA
+40 LDGAV

-81 WGQGSGSAWWAGA
+81 WGQGAGSAWWAGA

-131 VIEGT
+131 VVEGT

-179 NPFSG
+179 NPFNG

-253 GAEVVSA
+253 GAELVSA

-277 IVGHTSRVDS
+277 IAGHTSRVDS

-308 RCSEYPTILNQN
+308 RCSEYPTTLNQN
-320 WHADLDLTVD
+320 WHADLDLTID

-342 DPTVVQDLTY
+342 DPTVAQDLTY

-364 NKCDVISG
+364 DKCDVISG

-391 LMWLDGTTDARS
+391 LTWLDGTTNARS
-403 LDWKIAEAQGVKE
+403 LDWKIAEAQGVKK
-416 YETIAPCPEDASKT
+416 YETVAPCPEDASKT

-435 LADAVNAGFPYEG
+435 LADAVNAGFSYEG
-448 LIGSHAPELLGI
+448 LIGSHTPELLGI

-621 LRTFFPNN
+621 LSTFFPNN

-702 ALTQLYVSA
+702 ALTQLYASA

-719 LLIADGKPISL
+719 LLIADGKPVSL

-797 DASTGASIT
+797 DASTGASMT

-901 TSGINPLSAI
+901 TAGINPLSAI

-951 NDSDVQIPGLSSM
+951 NDSDAQIPGLSSM

-989 MVVEPSTQKIGEP
+989 MVVEPSTQKIAEP
-1002 SVARGLTYSG
+1002 SVARGLVYSG
-1012 REQVGVPAGEGYE
+1012 REQVGVPAGEGYD
-1025 VSGGAAAAA
+1025 VSGGAAVAA

-1093 GGESAR
+1093 GGEGAR
-1099 TAAGYAAPTVAAPS
+1099 TAAGYVAPTVAAPS

-1157 KPGELAPGT
+1157 RPGELAPGT
-1166 YAVTANLA
+1166 YALTANLA
-1174 MPGQYNPVISGLT
+1174 MPGRYNPVISGLT

-1233 LVLPIKN
+1233 LVLPVRN

-1254 SDVRT
+1254 ADVRT

-1265 RGGGDWSGSYNR
+1265 AAGGDWSGSYNR
-1277 RQDRI
+1277 RPDRI

-1334 RDSDSTELPAFAKGG
+1334 RDSDSTELPAFAKG
-1349 DTPRPDPRP
+1349 DAPRPDP
-1358 DLRPVGRPVAAV
+1358 
-1370 GLTYSGREQVGVP
+1370 
-1383 AGEGYEVSGGAATG
+1383 
-1397 AGPHRSTVTL
+1397 
-1407 RDGYAW
+1407 
-1413 PDGTT
+1413 
-1418 APLSI
+1418 
-1423 DWSIAKARLTATYRG
+1423 K
-1438 EEVAEGEAPALRVD
+1438 
-1452 VTGFVGGEGP
+1452 
-1462 STAAGYRAPAVSAPS
+1462 
-1477 PLAAGSYELA
+1477 
-1487 PSGGAADNYEFA
+1487 
-1499 YVGGTLAVRPG
+1499 
-1510 GLPRPGSL
+1510 
-1518 APGTYAV
+1518 
-1525 TANLAM
+1525 
-1531 PGQYNPVIS
+1531 
-1540 GLTVYANSPN
+1540 
-1550 NPFGP
+1550 
-1555 TIDENDPAEVKNE
+1555 
-1568 IPSSPLSMNARLVVS
+1568 
-1583 ADGAR
+1583 
-1588 TLVLP
+1588 
-1593 IKNPIFTT
+1593 
-1601 QELGTC
+1601 
-1607 EGLSDVRTE
+1607 
-1616 RVRPTRGGG
+1616 
-1625 DWSGSYNRR
+1625 
-1634 QDRIHMMSARLPGGA
+1634 
-1649 ATGVAEFAFRGSVLY
+1649 
-1664 AVPLDRELRPSGDV
+1664 
-1678 ALRLT
+1678 
-1683 VDYSSLRR
+1683 
-1691 DSDSTELPAFAKGGD
+1691 
-1706 TPRPDPR
+1706 

-1723 NPSNPNPSP
+1723 NPNSPTPNPNNPSNPSNPTPSP
-1732 NNPNPSPNNPSNPI
+1732 NKPGHPNPSPNNPSNPI

-1832 VIQPRVMH
+1832 VIQSRVMH

>member
-40 LDGAA
+40 LDGAV

-66 VSPSAPADPSKPDEA
+66 VSPSTPADPSKPDEA
-81 WGQGSGSAWWAGA
+81 WGQGAGSAWWAGA

-109 ATNDPLGES
+109 TTNDPLGES

-167 TVTANLFIPASR
+167 TVTANLFIPASK
-179 NPFSG
+179 NPFNG
-184 AIQTYMT
+184 TIQTYMT

-205 DPGAVTGGVP
+205 DPSAVTGGVP

-253 GAEVVSA
+253 GVEVVSA

-277 IVGHTSRVDS
+277 IAGHTSRVDS

-330 LSNVPAPQKYVS
+330 LSNVPASQKYVS
-342 DPTVVQDLTY
+342 DPTVAQDLTY

-364 NKCDVISG
+364 DKCDVISG
-372 AAAATNAG
+372 AAAVTNAE
-380 DYSLTLKPKNG
+380 DYSLTLKPKSG
-391 LMWLDGTTDARS
+391 LTWLDGTTDARS
-403 LDWKIAEAQGVKE
+403 LDWKIAEVQGVKK
-416 YETIAPCPEDASKT
+416 YETVAPCPEDASKT

-435 LADAVNAGFPYEG
+435 LADAVNAGFSYEG

-460 TSQTSDAWNPGTF
+460 TSQTSDAWNLGTF

-523 PNTPVS
+523 PDTPVS

-621 LRTFFPNN
+621 LSTFFPNN

-689 KIESGMEHDGAKQ
+689 KIESGMEHDGVKQ
-702 ALTQLYVSA
+702 ALTQLYASA

-719 LLIADGKPISL
+719 LLIADGKPVSL

-763 MSSGKILFKPSQ
+763 MASGKILFKPSQ

-797 DASTGASIT
+797 DASTGVSMT

-901 TSGINPLSAI
+901 TAGINPLSAI

-951 NDSDVQIPGLSSM
+951 NDSDAQIPGLSSM

-989 MVVEPSTQKIGEP
+989 MVVEPSTQKIDEP
-1002 SVARGLTYSG
+1002 SVAR
-1012 REQVGVPAGEGYE
+1012 
-1025 VSGGAAAAA
+1025 
-1034 GDYEA
+1034 
-1039 TATPRD
+1039 
-1045 GYAWADGSVAPRAY
+1045 
-1059 RWSIAR
+1059 
-1065 APLTAAYAGEEVA
+1065 
-1078 EGGTPALR
+1078 
-1086 VSVSGFV
+1086 
-1093 GGESAR
+1093 
-1099 TAAGYAAPTVAAPS
+1099 
-1113 PLRAGSYELAPAG
+1113 
-1126 GAADNYAF
+1126 
-1134 SYVAGTLTVLPR
+1134 
-1146 DAPRPDPGPAP
+1146 
-1157 KPGELAPGT
+1157 
-1166 YAVTANLA
+1166 
-1174 MPGQYNPVISGLT
+1174 
-1187 VYANSPN
+1187 
-1194 NPFGPTIDENDP
+1194 
-1206 AEVKNE
+1206 
-1212 IPSSPLS
+1212 
-1219 MNARLVV
+1219 
-1226 SADGART
+1226 
-1233 LVLPIKN
+1233 
-1240 PIFTTQE
+1240 
-1247 LGTCEGL
+1247 
-1254 SDVRT
+1254 
-1259 ERVRPT
+1259 
-1265 RGGGDWSGSYNR
+1265 
-1277 RQDRI
+1277 
-1282 HMMSARLPGG
+1282 
-1292 AATGV
+1292 
-1297 AEFAFRG
+1297 
-1304 SVLYAV
+1304 
-1310 PLDRE
+1310 
-1315 LRPSGD
+1315 
-1321 VALRLTVDYSSLR
+1321 
-1334 RDSDSTELPAFAKGG
+1334 
-1349 DTPRPDPRP
+1349 
-1358 DLRPVGRPVAAV
+1358 

-1510 GLPRPGSL
+1510 GMPRPGSL

-1568 IPSSPLSMNARLVVS
+1568 IPSSPLSMNARVVVS

-1732 NNPNPSPNNPSNPI
+1732 DKPNNPNPSPNNPSNPI
-1746 PVPNSGKGSGGGIS
+1746 PVPNSGKGSSGGIS

-1832 VIQPRVMH
+1832 VIQSRVMH

-1931 GKDGRAANSDE
+1931 GKDGHAANADE
-1942 RARSAADAA
+1942 RARNAADAA

-1972 SSAQTT
+1972 PSAQTT

-2035 PPGEA
+2035 PSGEA

>member
-31 ALAAVASRG
+31 VLAAVASRG
-40 LDGAA
+40 LDGAV

-66 VSPSAPADPSKPDEA
+66 VSPSVPADPSKPDEA
-81 WGQGSGSAWWAGA
+81 WGQGAGSAWWAGA

-109 ATNDPLGES
+109 TTNDPLGES

-167 TVTANLFIPASR
+167 TVTANLFIPASK
-179 NPFSG
+179 NPFNG
-184 AIQTYMT
+184 TIQTYMT

-205 DPGAVTGGVP
+205 DPSAVTGGVP

-253 GAEVVSA
+253 GVEVVSA

-277 IVGHTSRVDS
+277 IAGHTSRVDS

-330 LSNVPAPQKYVS
+330 LSNVPASQKYVS
-342 DPTVVQDLTY
+342 DLTVAQDLTY

-364 NKCDVISG
+364 DKCDVISG
-372 AAAATNAG
+372 AAAVTNAE
-380 DYSLTLKPKNG
+380 DYSLTLKPKSG
-391 LMWLDGTTDARS
+391 LTWLDGTTDARS
-403 LDWKIAEAQGVKE
+403 LDWKIAEVQGVKK
-416 YETIAPCPEDASKT
+416 YETVAPCPEDASKT

-435 LADAVNAGFPYEG
+435 LADAVNAGFSYEG

-460 TSQTSDAWNPGTF
+460 TSQTSDAWNLGTF

-523 PNTPVS
+523 PDTPVS

-540 SRMLSLNLVNPVFTV
+540 SRMISLNLVNPVFTV

-575 QKDDDEE
+575 QKGDDEE

-621 LRTFFPNN
+621 LSTFFPNN

-689 KIESGMEHDGAKQ
+689 KIESGMEHDGVKQ
-702 ALTQLYVSA
+702 ALTQLYASA

-797 DASTGASIT
+797 DASTGASMT

-857 SAAKESGSGG
+857 AAAKESGSGG

-901 TSGINPLSAI
+901 TAGINPLSAI

-1002 SVARGLTYSG
+1002 SVAR
-1012 REQVGVPAGEGYE
+1012 
-1025 VSGGAAAAA
+1025 
-1034 GDYEA
+1034 
-1039 TATPRD
+1039 
-1045 GYAWADGSVAPRAY
+1045 
-1059 RWSIAR
+1059 
-1065 APLTAAYAGEEVA
+1065 
-1078 EGGTPALR
+1078 
-1086 VSVSGFV
+1086 
-1093 GGESAR
+1093 
-1099 TAAGYAAPTVAAPS
+1099 
-1113 PLRAGSYELAPAG
+1113 
-1126 GAADNYAF
+1126 
-1134 SYVAGTLTVLPR
+1134 
-1146 DAPRPDPGPAP
+1146 
-1157 KPGELAPGT
+1157 
-1166 YAVTANLA
+1166 
-1174 MPGQYNPVISGLT
+1174 
-1187 VYANSPN
+1187 
-1194 NPFGPTIDENDP
+1194 
-1206 AEVKNE
+1206 
-1212 IPSSPLS
+1212 
-1219 MNARLVV
+1219 
-1226 SADGART
+1226 
-1233 LVLPIKN
+1233 
-1240 PIFTTQE
+1240 
-1247 LGTCEGL
+1247 
-1254 SDVRT
+1254 
-1259 ERVRPT
+1259 
-1265 RGGGDWSGSYNR
+1265 
-1277 RQDRI
+1277 
-1282 HMMSARLPGG
+1282 
-1292 AATGV
+1292 
-1297 AEFAFRG
+1297 
-1304 SVLYAV
+1304 
-1310 PLDRE
+1310 
-1315 LRPSGD
+1315 
-1321 VALRLTVDYSSLR
+1321 
-1334 RDSDSTELPAFAKGG
+1334 
-1349 DTPRPDPRP
+1349 
-1358 DLRPVGRPVAAV
+1358 

-1555 TIDENDPAEVKNE
+1555 TIDENDPAEVRNE

-1601 QELGTC
+1601 QELGSC

-1616 RVRPTRGGG
+1616 RVRPTAAGG

-1713 PGPDNPNKPN
+1713 PGPDNPN

-1732 NNPNPSPNNPSNPI
+1732 NNPSNPNPSPDKPNNPNPSPSNPSNPI

-1771 NGHLAAG
+1771 NGHLATG

-1951 MAALDADDGGA
+1951 MAALDADDGSA

-2007 VALGIVALGAVAY
+2007 VVLGIVALGAVAY

>member
-1 MGVLTRDR
+1 
-9 FLRSFLAVFLTAT
+9 
-22 LVVSMVPTP
+22 MVPTP
-31 ALAAVASRG
+31 AVAAVASRG
-40 LDGAA
+40 LDGAV

-66 VSPSAPADPSKPDEA
+66 ASPSAPADPSKPDEA
-81 WGQGSGSAWWAGA
+81 WGQGAGSAWWAGA
-94 AEDGSVGTSS
+94 TEDGSVGASS

-131 VIEGT
+131 VVEGT

-167 TVTANLFIPASR
+167 TVTANLSIPASR
-179 NPFSG
+179 NPFNG

-205 DPGAVTGGVP
+205 DPGEVTGGVP

-253 GAEVVSA
+253 GAELMSA

-294 SGKTTDGSDGYTIQ
+294 GGKTTDGSDGYTIQ
-308 RCSEYPTILNQN
+308 GCSEYPTILNQN

-330 LSNVPAPQKYVS
+330 LSNVPASQKYVS
-342 DPTVVQDLTY
+342 DPTVAQDLTY

-364 NKCDVISG
+364 DKCDVISG
-372 AAAATNAG
+372 AATATNAG

-391 LMWLDGTTDARS
+391 LTWLDGTTDARS

-416 YETIAPCPEDASKT
+416 YETVAPCPEDASKT

-575 QKDDDEE
+575 QKGDDEE

-621 LRTFFPNN
+621 LRTSFPNN

-647 KQVEGDYSKTFTDNA
+647 KQVEGDYLKTFTDNA

-689 KIESGMEHDGAKQ
+689 KIESGMEHDGVKQ
-702 ALTQLYVSA
+702 ALTQLYASA

-763 MSSGKILFKPSQ
+763 MSSGKISFKPSQ

-797 DASTGASIT
+797 DASTGASMT

-901 TSGINPLSAI
+901 TAGINPLSAI

-951 NDSDVQIPGLSSM
+951 NDSDAQIPGLSSM

-989 MVVEPSTQKIGEP
+989 MVVEPSTQKIAEP
-1002 SVARGLTYSG
+1002 SVARGLVYSG
-1012 REQVGVPAGEGYE
+1012 REQVGVPAGEGYD
-1025 VSGGAAAAA
+1025 VSGGAAVAA

-1093 GGESAR
+1093 GGEGAR
-1099 TAAGYAAPTVAAPS
+1099 TAAGYVAPTVAAPS

-1146 DAPRPDPGPAP
+1146 DTPRPDPGPAP
-1157 KPGELAPGT
+1157 RPGELAPGT
-1166 YAVTANLA
+1166 YALTANLA
-1174 MPGQYNPVISGLT
+1174 MPGRYNPVISGLT

-1206 AEVKNE
+1206 AEVRNE

-1233 LVLPIKN
+1233 LVLPVRN

-1254 SDVRT
+1254 ADVRT

-1265 RGGGDWSGSYNR
+1265 AAGGDWSGSYNR
-1277 RQDRI
+1277 RPDRI
-1282 HMMSARLPGG
+1282 HMMSARLPLGPASG
-1292 AATGV
+1292 T

-1334 RDSDSTELPAFAKGG
+1334 RDSDSTELPAFAKG
-1349 DTPRPDPRP
+1349 DAPRPDP
-1358 DLRPVGRPVAAV
+1358 
-1370 GLTYSGREQVGVP
+1370 
-1383 AGEGYEVSGGAATG
+1383 
-1397 AGPHRSTVTL
+1397 
-1407 RDGYAW
+1407 
-1413 PDGTT
+1413 
-1418 APLSI
+1418 
-1423 DWSIAKARLTATYRG
+1423 K
-1438 EEVAEGEAPALRVD
+1438 
-1452 VTGFVGGEGP
+1452 
-1462 STAAGYRAPAVSAPS
+1462 
-1477 PLAAGSYELA
+1477 
-1487 PSGGAADNYEFA
+1487 
-1499 YVGGTLAVRPG
+1499 
-1510 GLPRPGSL
+1510 
-1518 APGTYAV
+1518 
-1525 TANLAM
+1525 
-1531 PGQYNPVIS
+1531 
-1540 GLTVYANSPN
+1540 
-1550 NPFGP
+1550 
-1555 TIDENDPAEVKNE
+1555 
-1568 IPSSPLSMNARLVVS
+1568 
-1583 ADGAR
+1583 
-1588 TLVLP
+1588 
-1593 IKNPIFTT
+1593 
-1601 QELGTC
+1601 
-1607 EGLSDVRTE
+1607 
-1616 RVRPTRGGG
+1616 
-1625 DWSGSYNRR
+1625 
-1634 QDRIHMMSARLPGGA
+1634 
-1649 ATGVAEFAFRGSVLY
+1649 
-1664 AVPLDRELRPSGDV
+1664 
-1678 ALRLT
+1678 
-1683 VDYSSLRR
+1683 
-1691 DSDSTELPAFAKGGD
+1691 
-1706 TPRPDPR
+1706 

-1723 NPSNPNPSP
+1723 NPNSPTPNPNNPNNPTPSPNNPSNPNPSP
-1732 NNPNPSPNNPSNPI
+1732 NKPGNPI

-1832 VIQPRVMH
+1832 VIQSRVMH

-2035 PPGEA
+2035 PSSPPSGEA

>member
-40 LDGAA
+40 LDGAV

-81 WGQGSGSAWWAGA
+81 WGQGAGSAWWAGA

-179 NPFSG
+179 NPFNG
-184 AIQTYMT
+184 TIQTYMT

-205 DPGAVTGGVP
+205 DPSAVTGGVP

-253 GAEVVSA
+253 GVEVVSA

-277 IVGHTSRVDS
+277 IAGHTSRVDS

-330 LSNVPAPQKYVS
+330 LSNVPASQKYVS
-342 DPTVVQDLTY
+342 DPTVAQDLTY

-364 NKCDVISG
+364 DKCDVISG
-372 AAAATNAG
+372 TAVATNAG
-380 DYSLTLKPKNG
+380 DYSLTLKPKSG
-391 LMWLDGTTDARS
+391 LTWLDGTTDARS
-403 LDWKIAEAQGVKE
+403 LDWKIAEVQGVKK
-416 YETIAPCPEDASKT
+416 YETVAPCPEDASKT
-430 IAAQP
+430 IAAHP
-435 LADAVNAGFPYEG
+435 LADAVNAGFSYEG

-460 TSQTSDAWNPGTF
+460 TSQTSDAWNLGTF

-523 PNTPVS
+523 PDTPVS

-540 SRMLSLNLVNPVFTV
+540 SRMISLNLVNPVFTV

-575 QKDDDEE
+575 QKGDDEE

-621 LRTFFPNN
+621 LCTFFPNN

-669 SAEKGTSVIPQL
+669 SAEKDISVIPQL

-702 ALTQLYVSA
+702 ALTQLYASA
-711 PGFSLYRV
+711 PGFFLYRV

-730 DDKTSAEVSIPA
+730 GDKTSAEVSIPA
-742 ARPNAAVYS
+742 ARPDAAVYS
-751 FRAASLSAVESR
+751 FRTASLSAVESR

-797 DASTGASIT
+797 DASTGASMT

-815 TLFESAYGPGKGLE
+815 KLFESAYGPGKGLE

-848 PSSFGEKAL
+848 PSSFSEKAL

-901 TSGINPLSAI
+901 TAGINPLSAI

-1002 SVARGLTYSG
+1002 SVAR
-1012 REQVGVPAGEGYE
+1012 
-1025 VSGGAAAAA
+1025 
-1034 GDYEA
+1034 
-1039 TATPRD
+1039 
-1045 GYAWADGSVAPRAY
+1045 
-1059 RWSIAR
+1059 
-1065 APLTAAYAGEEVA
+1065 
-1078 EGGTPALR
+1078 
-1086 VSVSGFV
+1086 
-1093 GGESAR
+1093 
-1099 TAAGYAAPTVAAPS
+1099 
-1113 PLRAGSYELAPAG
+1113 
-1126 GAADNYAF
+1126 
-1134 SYVAGTLTVLPR
+1134 
-1146 DAPRPDPGPAP
+1146 
-1157 KPGELAPGT
+1157 
-1166 YAVTANLA
+1166 
-1174 MPGQYNPVISGLT
+1174 
-1187 VYANSPN
+1187 
-1194 NPFGPTIDENDP
+1194 
-1206 AEVKNE
+1206 
-1212 IPSSPLS
+1212 
-1219 MNARLVV
+1219 
-1226 SADGART
+1226 
-1233 LVLPIKN
+1233 
-1240 PIFTTQE
+1240 
-1247 LGTCEGL
+1247 
-1254 SDVRT
+1254 
-1259 ERVRPT
+1259 
-1265 RGGGDWSGSYNR
+1265 
-1277 RQDRI
+1277 
-1282 HMMSARLPGG
+1282 
-1292 AATGV
+1292 
-1297 AEFAFRG
+1297 
-1304 SVLYAV
+1304 
-1310 PLDRE
+1310 
-1315 LRPSGD
+1315 
-1321 VALRLTVDYSSLR
+1321 
-1334 RDSDSTELPAFAKGG
+1334 
-1349 DTPRPDPRP
+1349 
-1358 DLRPVGRPVAAV
+1358 

-1601 QELGTC
+1601 QELGSC
-1607 EGLSDVRTE
+1607 AGLSDVRTE
-1616 RVRPTRGGG
+1616 RVRPTAAGG

-1634 QDRIHMMSARLPGGA
+1634 ADRIHMMSARLPLGPASG
-1649 ATGVAEFAFRGSVLY
+1649 TAEFAFRGSVLY

-1723 NPSNPNPSP
+1723 NPKSPTPNPNKPNNPSNPNPSPNKP

-1832 VIQPRVMH
+1832 VIQSRVMH

-1931 GKDGRAANSDE
+1931 GKDGRAANADE
-1942 RARSAADAA
+1942 RARNAADAA

-1972 SSAQTT
+1972 PSAQTT

-2035 PPGEA
+2035 PSGEA

>member
-40 LDGAA
+40 LDGAV

-66 VSPSAPADPSKPDEA
+66 VSPSTPADPSKPDEA
-81 WGQGSGSAWWAGA
+81 WGQGAGSAWWAGA

-109 ATNDPLGES
+109 TTNDPLGES

-167 TVTANLFIPASR
+167 TVTANLFIPASK
-179 NPFSG
+179 NPFNG
-184 AIQTYMT
+184 TIQTYMT

-205 DPGAVTGGVP
+205 DPSAVTGGVP

-253 GAEVVSA
+253 GVEVVSA

-277 IVGHTSRVDS
+277 IAGHTSRVDS

-330 LSNVPAPQKYVS
+330 LSNVPASQKYVS
-342 DPTVVQDLTY
+342 DPTVAQDLTY

-364 NKCDVISG
+364 DKCDVISG
-372 AAAATNAG
+372 AAAVTNAE
-380 DYSLTLKPKNG
+380 DYSLTLKPKSG
-391 LMWLDGTTDARS
+391 LTWLDGTTDARS
-403 LDWKIAEAQGVKE
+403 LDWKIAEVQGVKK
-416 YETIAPCPEDASKT
+416 YETVAPCPEDASKT

-435 LADAVNAGFPYEG
+435 LADAVNAGFSYEG

-460 TSQTSDAWNPGTF
+460 TSQTSDAWNLGTF

-523 PNTPVS
+523 PDTPVS

-540 SRMLSLNLVNPVFTV
+540 SRMISLNLVNPVFTV

-575 QKDDDEE
+575 QKGDDEE

-639 SVDISHAQ
+639 SVDISHVQ

-702 ALTQLYVSA
+702 ALTQLYASA

-742 ARPNAAVYS
+742 ARPDAAVYS

-857 SAAKESGSGG
+857 AAAKESGSGG

-901 TSGINPLSAI
+901 TAGINPLSAI

-951 NDSDVQIPGLSSM
+951 NDSDAQIPGLSSM

-1002 SVARGLTYSG
+1002 SVAR
-1012 REQVGVPAGEGYE
+1012 
-1025 VSGGAAAAA
+1025 
-1034 GDYEA
+1034 
-1039 TATPRD
+1039 
-1045 GYAWADGSVAPRAY
+1045 
-1059 RWSIAR
+1059 
-1065 APLTAAYAGEEVA
+1065 
-1078 EGGTPALR
+1078 
-1086 VSVSGFV
+1086 
-1093 GGESAR
+1093 
-1099 TAAGYAAPTVAAPS
+1099 
-1113 PLRAGSYELAPAG
+1113 
-1126 GAADNYAF
+1126 
-1134 SYVAGTLTVLPR
+1134 
-1146 DAPRPDPGPAP
+1146 
-1157 KPGELAPGT
+1157 
-1166 YAVTANLA
+1166 
-1174 MPGQYNPVISGLT
+1174 
-1187 VYANSPN
+1187 
-1194 NPFGPTIDENDP
+1194 
-1206 AEVKNE
+1206 
-1212 IPSSPLS
+1212 
-1219 MNARLVV
+1219 
-1226 SADGART
+1226 
-1233 LVLPIKN
+1233 
-1240 PIFTTQE
+1240 
-1247 LGTCEGL
+1247 
-1254 SDVRT
+1254 
-1259 ERVRPT
+1259 
-1265 RGGGDWSGSYNR
+1265 
-1277 RQDRI
+1277 
-1282 HMMSARLPGG
+1282 
-1292 AATGV
+1292 
-1297 AEFAFRG
+1297 
-1304 SVLYAV
+1304 
-1310 PLDRE
+1310 
-1315 LRPSGD
+1315 
-1321 VALRLTVDYSSLR
+1321 
-1334 RDSDSTELPAFAKGG
+1334 
-1349 DTPRPDPRP
+1349 
-1358 DLRPVGRPVAAV
+1358 

-1510 GLPRPGSL
+1510 GLPRPDSL

-1568 IPSSPLSMNARLVVS
+1568 IPSSPLSMNARVVVS

-1601 QELGTC
+1601 QELGSC

-1616 RVRPTRGGG
+1616 RVRPTAAGG

-1691 DSDSTELPAFAKGGD
+1691 DSDSTELPAFAKGD
-1706 TPRPDPR
+1706 APRPDPR

-1723 NPSNPNPSP
+1723 NPNSPTPNPSNPSNPNNPTPNPNKP

-1921 KAAQDIINAQ
+1921 KAARDIINAQ

-1972 SSAQTT
+1972 PSAQTT

-2035 PPGEA
+2035 PSGEA